1 MVRPAPVFTS
11 AADRY
16 RADTCTELA
25 AAERDGQVRVEAL
38 VHGHYPG
45 RPMQPN
51 ALTGVKTVGFWD
63 APTDQT
69 WGLDWHR
76 NEGIELTLL
85 ERGSVAFATDT
96 HACQL
101 RPGDLTV
108 TRPWQQH
115 RVGAPHVRAGKLH
128 WLILDVG
135 VRRPHQTWTWPAW
148 LILTRADLQELT
160 RLLRHNE
167 HPVWHASGELRRC
180 FAQISSAVAADR
192 EGNMTSALKVR
203 INELF
208 LLLLELLRSQELTLD
223 ASLSDTQRTVELFL
237 MELRDNVD
245 QLSREWTL
253 RLMAKASGLGVTQF
267 VYYCRQLTNMTPLQ
281 FLNLY
286 RLQHAAQI
294 LVSDQEQTVTEIADR
309 CGFRTSQYFATVFR
323 KHFGMSPLQYRKR

>member
-1 MVRPAPVFTS
+1 
-11 AADRY
+11 
-16 RADTCTELA
+16 
-25 AAERDGQVRVEAL
+25 
-38 VHGHYPG
+38 
-45 RPMQPN
+45 
-51 ALTGVKTVGFWD
+51 
-63 APTDQT
+63 
-69 WGLDWHR
+69 
-76 NEGIELTLL
+76 
-85 ERGSVAFATDT
+85 
-96 HACQL
+96 
-101 RPGDLTV
+101 
-108 TRPWQQH
+108 
-115 RVGAPHVRAGKLH
+115 
-128 WLILDVG
+128 
-135 VRRPHQTWTWPAW
+135 
-148 LILTRADLQELT
+148 
-160 RLLRHNE
+160 
-167 HPVWHASGELRRC
+167 
-180 FAQISSAVAADR
+180 VAADR